1 MKNNEL
7 MRLVV
12 SKFNYDF
19 YIGINK
25 KGEPFYN
32 IVPTGSHK
40 PNGGYG
46 SSNTLQKL
54 KGFPTYLKHIK
65 PNNTKHHETY

>member
-46 SSNTLQKL
+46 SSEYIAKI
-54 KGFPTYLKHIK
+54 KGVPNLFKTY
-65 PNNTKHHETY
+65 